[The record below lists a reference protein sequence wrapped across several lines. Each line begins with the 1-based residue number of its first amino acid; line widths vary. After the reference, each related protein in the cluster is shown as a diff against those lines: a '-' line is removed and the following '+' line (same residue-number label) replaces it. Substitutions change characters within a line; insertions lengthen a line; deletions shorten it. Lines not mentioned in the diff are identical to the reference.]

1 MRVAIAA
8 VHVPFINGGATIMR
22 DGLARSLKDRGVKVD
37 CISRPFRFRPA
48 KEILRS
54 MDEWEAS
61 DADAFDC
68 GVIDRAICI
77 NFPSFY
83 LKHHHKLVW
92 LMHQHR
98 AVYELYGT
106 PYGAD
111 STLRESGRLKRVI
124 HRRDT
129 ASLQEAKHVYT
140 ISRRVS
146 DRLRQFNAIHSVPL
160 YQPPTHPEHYYCSE
174 QLPYIFAPSRLESL
188 KRQELLIRAM
198 RHVRGS
204 VAVVIAGEGGQRENL
219 ERLAIELGVESK
231 VRFLGHVSREEMIAW
246 YANALAVFFGP
257 YDEDYGFVTLEA
269 MLASKPVLTCADSG
283 GPLEFV
289 SDRETGFVCEP
300 DPDEIASR
308 IDWLCANPRAACD
321 LGRSAKAHYESL
333 HISWANV
340 VDHLLA

>member
-1 MRVAIAA
+1 
-8 VHVPFINGGATIMR
+8 
-22 DGLARSLKDRGVKVD
+22 
-37 CISRPFRFRPA
+37 
-48 KEILRS
+48 

-68 GVIDRAICI
+68 GPIDRVVCI

-98 AVYELYGT
+98 AAYELYGT
-106 PYGAD
+106 PYGTD
-111 STLRESGRLKRVI
+111 PTDRESVKLRRAI

-129 ASLQEAKHVYT
+129 ASLRGATHVYT

-146 DRLRQFNAIHSVPL
+146 DRLSQFNGVDSVPL
-160 YQPPTHPEHYYCSE
+160 YQPPAHSDRYYCSE
-174 QLPYIFAPSRLESL
+174 QLPYVFAPSRLESL
-188 KRQELLIRAM
+188 KRQELLIRAIGCI
-198 RHVRGS
+198 RS
-204 VAVVIAGEGGQRENL
+204 PVAVIIAGEGGQRENL

-231 VRFLGHVSREEMIAW
+231 VRFLGRISQNEMIAW

-289 SDRETGFVCEP
+289 TDRETGFVCEP
-300 DPDEIASR
+300 EPDDIASR
-308 IDWLCANPRAACD
+308 IDWLCANRRAACD
-321 LGRSAKAHYESL
+321 LGRSARAHYDSL
-333 HISWANV
+333 DISWCSI

>member
-8 VHVPFINGGATIMR
+8 VHVPFINGGATIMKE
-22 DGLARSLKDRGVKVD
+22 GLVRSLEGRGVKVD

-111 STLRESGRLKRVI
+111 ATRRESARLRRAI

-129 ASLQEAKHVYT
+129 ASLRDAKRVYT

-146 DRLRQFNAIHSVPL
+146 DRLRQFNGVESVPL
-160 YQPPTHPEHYYCSE
+160 YQPPACPERYYCSE
-174 QLPYIFAPSRLESL
+174 QLPYLFAPSRLESL
-188 KRQELLIRAM
+188 KRQELLIRAIS
-198 RHVRGS
+198 HVRSS

-231 VRFLGHVSREEMIAW
+231 VRFLGRISQDEMIAW

-269 MLASKPVLTCADSG
+269 MLASKPVLTCVDSG

-289 SDRETGFVCEP
+289 TDRETGFVCEP

-308 IDWLCANPRAACD
+308 IDWLYANRHAAFD
-321 LGRSAKAHYESL
+321 LGRSARAYYDSL
-333 HISWANV
+333 DISWRNV